1 MRVIGGKYRHRLL
14 SWPED
19 VKHIRPTKDR
29 IREAI
34 FNALNDIEGLKSL
47 DLYSGSGSMGI
58 ESLSRGCS
66 FCTFVDINKIALKT
80 TGDNLKSLN
89 INKNEYEIIPMED
102 MKALESFKQKG
113 QFFDLIFL
121 DPPYKEGKY
130 EEVISYILNNSLI
143 SEKGIIVVESDH
155 EVNFDSEAFK
165 QIRKYTYGE
174 IKVWILWR

>member
-14 SWPED
+14 SWPSD
-19 VKHIRPTKDR
+19 VEHIRPTKDR

-34 FNALNDIEGLKSL
+34 FNALNNIEGLKSL

-80 TGDNLKSLN
+80 TSDNLKSLN
-89 INKNEYEIIPMED
+89 INKNEYEIIPLED
-102 MKALESFKQKG
+102 MKALAQFKTNKQV
-113 QFFDLIFL
+113 FDLIFL

-130 EEVISYILNNSLI
+130 QEVISYILDNSLI

-155 EVNFDSEAFK
+155 EIDFDSQAFRLVK
-165 QIRKYTYGE
+165 KYTYGE